1 MSSCLTEQQINFTI
15 HEAVDKWAKGIKVMN
30 QIVIHSGYIKLD
42 QFLKLSDCVSTG
54 GMAKALLQEGYV
66 LVNGEKE
73 ERRGRK
79 LYPGD
84 KVEVQDAGTFEVVGG
99 GVKE

>member
-1 MSSCLTEQQINFTI
+1 VAER
-15 HEAVDKWAKGIKVMN
+15 IKIMKK
-30 QIVIHSGYIKLD
+30 ILIHSGYIKLD

-54 GMAKALLQEGYV
+54 GMAKALLQEGHV
-66 LVNGEKE
+66 LVNGEVE

-84 KVEVQDAGTFEVVGG
+84 QIEVQDNGTFQVEGG
-99 GVKE
+99 GVKEE

>member
-1 MSSCLTEQQINFTI
+1 MKKIL
-15 HEAVDKWAKGIKVMN
+15 
-30 QIVIHSGYIKLD
+30 IHSGYIKLD

-66 LVNGEKE
+66 KVNGDKE

-84 KVEVQDAGTFEVVGG
+84 TIEVQDNGVFVVEGG
-99 GVKE
+99 AIQEK